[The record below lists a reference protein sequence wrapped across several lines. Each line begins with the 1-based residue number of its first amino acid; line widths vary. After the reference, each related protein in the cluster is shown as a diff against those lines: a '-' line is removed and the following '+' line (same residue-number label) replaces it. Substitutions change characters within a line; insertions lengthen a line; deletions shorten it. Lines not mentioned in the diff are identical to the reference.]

1 MPNLGFLYA
10 WVRNSLD
17 FKLPVVKVYKK
28 LRTSSSYS
36 NFFSQILFTAQKSW
50 EILENIIFLV

>member
-17 FKLPVVKVYKK
+17 FKLSVVKVHKK

-36 NFFSQILFTAQKSW
+36 NFFSQILFIAQKSW
-50 EILENIIFLV
+50 EILENILFLV